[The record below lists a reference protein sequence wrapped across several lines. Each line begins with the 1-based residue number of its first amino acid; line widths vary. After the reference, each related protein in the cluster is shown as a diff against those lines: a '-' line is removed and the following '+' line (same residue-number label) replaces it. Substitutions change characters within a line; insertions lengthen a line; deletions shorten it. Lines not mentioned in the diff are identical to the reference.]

1 MKYKKILIFALAMIL
16 IFTYIFL
23 FNMKAMN
30 YQSPNLRSFST
41 EGFVDSMD
49 LSNQNRL
56 VAENDHFLL
65 HIDETTSYIKVTD
78 KRNGELWRSNPVDQD
93 PWDLNP
99 NKTITTTAK
108 ARQKS
113 TLEIVYFNR
122 AGSLTTIN
130 NYDYSIFHPESVLSP
145 AGLRTFSIKY
155 LENAVQ
161 VLYEIT
167 DLEIDHLYFPKY
179 LPKDVLESMPER
191 NTLEFIYARF
201 DSTLD
206 AYEIT
211 LYEDMSL
218 NVKKILY
225 EIFYLNGDYTRERAI
240 DENYEYGY
248 TEQFEKPTFEI
259 AIEIKL
265 HSDGVETSIIT
276 NSIKESDDA
285 KLARITLYPLF
296 GTAVSI
302 INNEPSEGYIVLPD
316 GSGAIIDFNNG
327 KQHVSPFRK
336 RVYGD
341 DMSMLS
347 YKMPEQQQKM
357 NIPLYGMIKEN
368 HGFAAIITEGDGM
381 AAIHADVSE
390 RTDSY
395 NKAFVS
401 FNIRE
406 SESVILG
413 SGFNRYGIDIWTR
426 ERVSTD
432 FSVRYVFLEGD
443 SASYVGIAK
452 AYQKYLID
460 EKGFIQNDVSNVT
473 ILTTEFIGAYD
484 EKAFFLG
491 VPYKSMGSMTSFK
504 EAEMIIETLRLNN
517 IQHMN
522 VLYTG
527 MFNGG
532 LSSDFQDR
540 ANIEKVI
547 GGNKGF
553 QQFENTL
560 NSMNIAV
567 YSNLNIM
574 TAANYYRLF
583 DQYRYT
589 ASRIKGSHAKDFMY
603 HYPSYLP
610 YSETPFNQR
619 DDDYVI
625 NPIYYQELMERLKKN
640 TSFEHVSFSMLGS
653 RLAGHYPKSNIL
665 FRQDAINIQEQL
677 FEQMDYTMMLNN
689 PLAFAI
695 PYANYMIDLPTETTL
710 YAIIDDQI
718 PLLHLVLSG
727 LVDYTAE
734 SLNLSQ
740 DRSPQYKFLKTLE
753 TGSNL
758 KYTLSYHS
766 SSRLLNTDYNY
777 YMSTHYVNW
786 VDQIV
791 DQINEMNTL
800 GIHQGHLV
808 NHERLLKNVYRVTYS
823 HGLSLVLNYNLSSI
837 TIDDVDVDP
846 MNYVVWE
853 V

>member
-1 MKYKKILIFALAMIL
+1 MKFKKLLIFGIALILILA
-16 IFTYIFL
+16 YIFL
-23 FNMKAMN
+23 FNMTPMD
-30 YQSPNLRSFST
+30 YQNPNLKPFSE

-65 HIDETTSYIKVTD
+65 HIDETTSYIRVTD
-78 KRNGELWRSNPVDQD
+78 KRNGEVWRSNPVDQD

-99 NKTITTTAK
+99 NKTITATAK

-122 AGSLTTIN
+122 AGSLTTRN
-130 NYDYSIFHPESVLSP
+130 NYDYSIYHPESVLAP

-161 VLYEIT
+161 VLYEIS
-167 DLEIDHLYFPKY
+167 DLEIDYLYFPKY
-179 LPKDVLESMPER
+179 LPKDVLENMPER
-191 NTLEFIYARF
+191 STLEFIYARF
-201 DSTLD
+201 DRDLD

-211 LYEDMSL
+211 IYKEMSL
-218 NVKKILY
+218 NIKKILY
-225 EIFYLNGDYTRERAI
+225 DIFYVNGDYTRERAI
-240 DENYEYGY
+240 NENYEYGY

-265 HSDGVETSIIT
+265 HPDGIETSILA
-276 NSIKESDDA
+276 NSIKEPSDV

-296 GTAVSI
+296 GTAVSVI
-302 INNEPSEGYIVLPD
+302 GNQPTEGYIVLPD
-316 GSGAIIDFNNG
+316 GSGAVIDFNNG

-341 DMSMLS
+341 DISMLS

-390 RTDSY
+390 RIDSY
-395 NKAFVS
+395 NKANVS
-401 FNIRE
+401 FNLRE

-426 ERVSTD
+426 ERVNTD
-432 FSVRYVFLEGD
+432 FSVRYIFLDED
-443 SASYVGIAK
+443 DASYVGIAK
-452 AYQKYLID
+452 AYQNYLIT
-460 EKGFIQNDVSNVT
+460 EKGFKQNDVSNVT
-473 ILTTEFIGAYD
+473 MLTAEFIGAYD

-491 VPYKSMGSMTSFK
+491 VPYKTMGSMTSFK
-504 EAEMIIETLRLNN
+504 EAQMIIETLRLRNVE
-517 IQHMN
+517 HMN

-532 LSSDFQDR
+532 LSSDLQDR
-540 ANIEKVI
+540 AHIEKVI
-547 GGNKGF
+547 GGEKAFN
-553 QQFENTL
+553 QFIEEL
-560 NSMNIAV
+560 SAMNIAV
-567 YSNLNIM
+567 YPNLNVM
-574 TAANYYRLF
+574 TAASYHRLF

-589 ASRIKGSHAKDFMY
+589 ASRIKGSHAKDFTY

-610 YSETPFNQR
+610 YSETPFSQR
-619 DDDYVI
+619 GDDYVI
-625 NPIYYQELMERLKKN
+625 NPMYYLELMERLEKN
-640 TSFEHVSFSMLGS
+640 TSFDRVAFSMLGS
-653 RLAGHYPKSNIL
+653 RLAGHYPRSSII
-665 FRQDAINIQEQL
+665 FRQDAMNIQQQL
-677 FEQMDYTMMLNN
+677 FNQLDYDLMLNN
-689 PLAFAI
+689 PLAFAM
-695 PYANYMIDLPTETTL
+695 PYASYMIDLPTETTL

-718 PLLHLVLSG
+718 PLLQLVLSG
-727 LVDYTAE
+727 LVNYTAE

-753 TGSNL
+753 TGSHL

-786 VDQIV
+786 TDQIV
-791 DQINEMNTL
+791 NQINEMNTL

-823 HGLSLVLNYNLSSI
+823 HGLSLVLNYNLNLV
-837 TIDDVDVDP
+837 TIDGVDISA
-846 MNYVVWE
+846 MSYVVWE
-853 V
+853 A